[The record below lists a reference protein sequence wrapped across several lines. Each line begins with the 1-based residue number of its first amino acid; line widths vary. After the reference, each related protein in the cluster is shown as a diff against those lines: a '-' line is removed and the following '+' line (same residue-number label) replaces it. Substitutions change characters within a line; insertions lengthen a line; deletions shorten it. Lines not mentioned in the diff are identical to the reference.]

1 MKLIVNSIVWNI
13 LFVPSNS
20 NNLLRSDG
28 TITLGVTDRNVN
40 CVFLSNALKGELLY
54 KVLCHELCHVY
65 VFSYGIYISI
75 EEEER
80 LAEFISSF
88 GKSIIHDT
96 DYLLNKIFQKTYML

>member
-1 MKLIVNSIVWNI
+1 MRLVVNSMSWDII
-13 LFVPSNS
+13 FVPSNS
-20 NNLLRSDG
+20 KDLLRSDG
-28 TITLGVTDRNVN
+28 SITLGVTDRNVQ
-40 CVFLSNALKGELLY
+40 CVFLSNALKGDLLY

-88 GKSIIHDT
+88 GKSIINDT
-96 DYLLNKIFQKTYML
+96 DYLLNKILKTSYVM